1 MKSAATETFVIE
13 GCILSYPHLFK
24 PQAAMGGGDPKFSAA
39 LLVSA
44 AVAEV
49 VYRAAMDLANNSG
62 FFQNREQDQPT
73 FGWPVVAANT
83 KPKYASDPRLAALY
97 VINSKA
103 SVDYPPQVIGVD
115 RQPVLDRGQVYAGCE
130 VAAGIR
136 LYTYN
141 NMGKIGVSVGL
152 AAIMKTGDGA
162 PLAGDAVDAQTLFGG
177 VQAQAPSAAPASFP
191 GGAPAPVL
199 PGNPFQ
205 TAPAATQPAF
215 GMPTPPF
222 MQS

>member
-24 PQAAMGGGDPKFSAA
+24 PQAAMGGGEPKFSAA
-39 LLVSA
+39 LLVPA

-49 VYRAAMDLANNSG
+49 VYTQAVQLANNSG
-62 FFQNREQDQPT
+62 FFQNGEQNQPH

-97 VINSKA
+97 IINAKA
-103 SVDYPPQVIGVD
+103 SADYPPQVIGMD

-141 NMGKIGVSVGL
+141 NMGKIGVGVGL

-162 PLAGDAVDAQTLFGG
+162 PLAGDSVDAQVLFGG
-177 VQAQAPSAAPASFP
+177 VQTQAPTAAPASFP
-191 GGAPAPVL
+191 GGAPAPAA
-199 PGNPFQ
+199 PGPQ
-205 TAPAATQPAF
+205 F